1 MPSVRDRECETLND
15 LVHLELH
22 DGEAWLVIQVGN
34 EEYLRLIEQEREE
47 GGGKRW
53 RNLESESGSGR
64 KKRGKRKDQ
73 LNQVEP
79 WEEREL

>member
-53 RNLESESGSGR
+53 RKGD
-64 KKRGKRKDQ
+64 KREDGG
-73 LNQVEP
+73 V
-79 WEEREL
+79 

>member
-22 DGEAWLVIQVGN
+22 DGEAWLVIQVGSGD
-34 EEYLRLIEQEREE
+34 YLRSNEQEKGE
-47 GGGKRW
+47 GEGRRW

-73 LNQVEP
+73 WNPDEP